1 MTSGAKASSGAAG
14 PVRPLQ
20 GIKVIEF
27 THMVMGPTV
36 GLILADL
43 GADVIKVEPLQGD
56 NTRRLKGSGGGYFAM
71 YNRNKSSLCLDLKSG
86 DGLALARDMVN
97 RCDIMIENFRP
108 GAMDKLGLGYEQ
120 LSRDNPA
127 LIYCSLKGFLSGPY
141 EHRTALDEVAQ
152 MMGGLAYMTGLP
164 DRPMRAGSSV
174 IDITG
179 GMFGVIG
186 ILAALQERHSSGAGR
201 HVTSSLFETTAF
213 MVGQHI
219 AQQGVL
225 GEEPPPMSVRRS
237 AWSVYDIFTCKDGGR
252 VFVGVVSDSLWQRF
266 CEEFGFDEWAADES
280 LAGNNARVLRRDTII
295 PVIQALFDTMG
306 IEELTARLDRAGLPF
321 APINKPIDLV
331 DDPHMQAG
339 GLLDIE
345 LDNGETI
352 RLPALPVEF
361 DGEKTGVY
369 RQLPRP
375 GQGGLDYLARLGI
388 SGERLEKLVAGG
400 IIVSG

>member
-1 MTSGAKASSGAAG
+1 MTATTGK
-14 PVRPLQ
+14 VRPLD
-20 GIKVIEF
+20 GIKVVEF

-43 GADVIKVEPLQGD
+43 GADVIKIEPPKGD
-56 NTRRLKGSGGGYFAM
+56 NTRRLQGSGGGYFAM
-71 YNRNKSSLCLDLKSG
+71 YNRNKSSLCLDLKSSE
-86 DGLALARDMVN
+86 GLTLAQDIVSRS
-97 RCDIMIENFRP
+97 DIMVENFRP
-108 GAMDKLGLGYEQ
+108 GAMDKLGLGYDA
-120 LSRDNPA
+120 LRANNPG

-164 DRPMRAGSSV
+164 DKPMRAGSSV

-186 ILAALQERHSSGAGR
+186 ILSALQERHRTGTGR

-225 GEEPPPMSVRRS
+225 GDEPPPMSVRRS
-237 AWSVYDIFTCKDGGR
+237 AWSVYDIFTCKEGSR

-266 CEEFGFDEWAADES
+266 CEEFGFDEWATDES
-280 LAGNNARVLRRDTII
+280 LATNNARVQRRDTII
-295 PVIQALFDTMG
+295 PAVQALFDT
-306 IEELTARLDRAGLPF
+306 IDIDELTMRLDRAGLPF

-345 LDNGETI
+345 LNNGESI

-361 DGEKTGVY
+361 DGAKAGIY
-369 RQLPRP
+369 RQLPKP
-375 GQGGLDYLARLGI
+375 GQGGLEYLQRLGI
-388 SGERLEKLVAGG
+388 DSTRVEALLTAG
-400 IIVSG
+400 IITPE